1 MTGYFPSPIPS
12 STDGECLRST
22 HPLPATMFVGP
33 QSCAIKQR
41 VWARQAEGL
50 GEASGRFDPCGQLG
64 VGPLL
69 GYGVVHSTCL
79 NGSCLNRSGNVV
91 AGEK

>member
-50 GEASGRFDPCGQLG
+50 GKTSRGSGLG
-64 VGPLL
+64 KRPD
-69 GYGVVHSTCL
+69 
-79 NGSCLNRSGNVV
+79 
-91 AGEK
+91 

>member
-41 VWARQAEGL
+41 VWARQAAGL
-50 GEASGRFDPCGQLG
+50 IHEVSLAL
-64 VGPLL
+64 
-69 GYGVVHSTCL
+69 VHSWATV
-79 NGSCLNRSGNVV
+79 SFTRRV
-91 AGEK
+91 